1 MSETFGISTDHNKDI
16 SRVVV
21 RPCTGPWMMEGW
33 NAERSS
39 QVVVPWWWYKFRMYS
54 CKIYITQINAHKRRW
69 PNEEGA
75 DRSRLASSRGNTNL
89 SRADRSVGEGE
100 FSRPPPGGKKR
111 GKMPRE
117 SGKHAKHAQ
126 IAKIRVSICTRIPPI
141 CVGCCTYLV
150 SFGLL
155 CLLWILVGGLE
166 VVLALGVII
175 IILLHCSSH
184 CFLLSSSSSSL
195 SLSSWLALLLSE
207 K

>member
-100 FSRPPPGGKKR
+100 FSRPPPGGKKKEKCL
-111 GKMPRE
+111 GNSE
-117 SGKHAKHAQ
+117 STQ
-126 IAKIRVSICTRIPPI
+126 STRKSQKFASAFARAFHLSASAAAPI
-141 CVGCCTYLV
+141 
-150 SFGLL
+150 
-155 CLLWILVGGLE
+155 
-166 VVLALGVII
+166 
-175 IILLHCSSH
+175 SSPLDFFAY
-184 CFLLSSSSSSL
+184 CGF
-195 SLSSWLALLLSE
+195 W
-207 K
+207 

>member
-1 MSETFGISTDHNKDI
+1 M
-16 SRVVV
+16 
-21 RPCTGPWMMEGW
+21 
-33 NAERSS
+33 AER
-39 QVVVPWWWYKFRMYS
+39 R
-54 CKIYITQINAHKRRW
+54 
-69 PNEEGA
+69 
-75 DRSRLASSRGNTNL
+75 RSRPIASC
-89 SRADRSVGEGE
+89 VVEGE
-100 FSRPPPGGKKR
+100 YKSVPGGQVGRGRGIFETPSWWKKK

-117 SGKHAKHAQ
+117 FGKHAKHAQ